1 MIIESIELSR
11 KARGDLINA
20 VSPEKTAVEGRYP
33 GVFLLYDLTIE
44 IDETFIWHRI
54 FLQSES
60 TKKGRPE
67 IMGAAT
73 WKIQY
78 HPTSTHLTKKSPGG
92 KPAS

>member
-44 IDETFIWHRI
+44 IDETFIWHQI
-54 FLQSES
+54 FLQPNQQR
-60 TKKGRPE
+60 KAGP
-67 IMGAAT
+67 
-73 WKIQY
+73 Q
-78 HPTSTHLTKKSPGG
+78 
-92 KPAS
+92 